1 VTQFPDPVATNK
13 DHLQRR
19 RGGIGLSFSG
29 GGFRATA
36 FSLGTL
42 ALLEDLKLLAKA
54 KVMSSVSGG
63 SLALS
68 AYVCAKAGSEAQRES
83 EFDFDDCFY
92 RPLMAF
98 LEQEKL
104 AEAFVNVDTLLSGE
118 KLIIK
123 AADATHTFLNELMN
137 RAEYSSQRALLGNE
151 KITEMLSNKNL
162 SPDYIFF
169 NATNIASLN
178 LFRFGIQ
185 RTNSQANSGWINR
198 PAFVL
203 NRYLL
208 NHNQQSA
215 EGKTLYH
222 YTQRIRIA
230 DCVAASFGFPAG
242 FEPLIFPDDFIH
254 PDFATDLR
262 SIKAIENSTGPETH
276 SASLE
281 DIKNHFR
288 NDLICDHKQYLA
300 FLDGGLYDN
309 LGLASVED
317 IRRMLD
323 KSAAE
328 EDGAD
333 GQPIHFIIATDVD
346 QIPTQYTFYT
356 DAEVERRLNK
366 EAGQPNTFIPRLIIL
381 AILSSPPF
389 LVVLILIY
397 ILTHHSSLPTLVAWM
412 LSTFIA
418 IALFSYLPAF
428 LRPLFK
434 VNTPRKTLGLSPS
447 FSRGSSLNSWVDVI
461 AAALLKVSQN
471 PLQLWQ
477 IIQNRRVGQLMP
489 AFSGYLKRTRSLT
502 YGYLQQAYR
511 GLDKD
516 RDCHLIRNMIF
527 ELATGQ
533 DVDPDYAA
541 NLITLPI
548 QDYRHQEKLNPVSPI
563 ARKISHAKSVSRFLQ
578 ILKDESLHQ
587 KTGSHRMHI
596 QIEDIELGEEGRYT
610 SLEISEDEDCP
621 APATEHSNEASN
633 LWLRLL
639 TKANGTLMDEAIQI
653 IEELNLNQADQIW
666 RWLCNHLSCYS
677 HSDESDCLQAHPES
691 MNLHVAATITDINA
705 VLRKQIHENH
715 QLLDQCSVALDEST
729 SSYSWIPLICQM
741 ATNVPTNLWL
751 RDVKWYIPDA
761 YNNQRITKN
770 GKWFV
775 DKPTDED
782 LKDRD
787 SLCLNLS
794 DLGAAPA
801 VAICTAAGYIST
813 TFNLLEYFYSWL
825 GGFEPAQEK
834 LVAELKATPFCF
846 DTPEKIEGLE
856 NLPYAMRQ
864 AAWKQLKREH
874 LQGTLPVNMQ
884 DKFALLEAPLNRRTG
899 LPETF
904 WKGAEED

>member
-1 VTQFPDPVATNK
+1 VTQFPDPVARNK

-68 AYVCAKAGSEAQRES
+68 AYVCAKAGSKAQHES
-83 EFDFDDCFY
+83 GFDFDKCFY
-92 RPLMAF
+92 RPLMTF
-98 LEQEKL
+98 LEEEKL
-104 AEAFVNVDTLLSGE
+104 AGAIVNVNTLLSGE
-118 KLIIK
+118 KLIMK
-123 AADATHTFLNELMN
+123 AAEATHTFLNTLLN
-137 RAEYSSQRALLGNE
+137 SADSGSQRALLGNG
-151 KITEMLSNKNL
+151 KITEMLSNNNL
-162 SPDYIFF
+162 SPDCIFF
-169 NATNIASLN
+169 NATNITSLN

-185 RTNSQANSGWINR
+185 RQNGQADSGHINW
-198 PAFVL
+198 PKFVL

-208 NHNQQSA
+208 HHSQESA
-215 EGKTLYH
+215 EGRMLYH
-222 YTQRIRIA
+222 YTRGIRLA

-254 PDFATDLR
+254 PDFVTDLQ
-262 SIKAIENSTGPETH
+262 SIEATEKSPGLEEMSSTSPE
-276 SASLE
+276 E
-281 DIKNHFR
+281 IKDHFR
-288 NDLICDHKQYLA
+288 RNLICDHKPYLA

-317 IRRMLD
+317 IRRTLN
-323 KSAAE
+323 KSAE

-333 GQPIHFIIATDVD
+333 CQPIHFIIATDVD
-346 QIPTQYTFYT
+346 QIPTQYTFYS
-356 DAEVERRLNK
+356 DPEVEQGLKNEVMKPGRSNWGCQFLGWLLLRFGEVLR
-366 EAGQPNTFIPRLIIL
+366 PW
-381 AILSSPPF
+381 LSSK
-389 LVVLILIY
+389 LNG
-397 ILTHHSSLPTLVAWM
+397 T
-412 LSTFIA
+412 
-418 IALFSYLPAF
+418 
-428 LRPLFK
+428 
-434 VNTPRKTLGLSPS
+434 TPRETLGLSPFLS
-447 FSRGSSLNSWVDVI
+447 TGSSLDSWTDVLQATI
-461 AAALLKVSQN
+461 SQLFRDPAQLL
-471 PLQLWQ
+471 Q
-477 IIQNRRVGQLMP
+477 IFYHRRVRQLMP

-511 GLDKD
+511 GLSKD

-527 ELATGQ
+527 ELTPGQ
-533 DVDPDYAA
+533 DVDPDFAA

-578 ILKDESLHQ
+578 ILS
-587 KTGSHRMHI
+587 
-596 QIEDIELGEEGRYT
+596 
-610 SLEISEDEDCP
+610 
-621 APATEHSNEASN
+621 PATDQWDEASN
-633 LWLRLL
+633 LWRRLL
-639 TKANGTLMDEAIQI
+639 TKDNGKLMDEAKEI
-653 IEELNLNQADQIW
+653 IEELNLNQAEQIW
-666 RWLCNHLSCYS
+666 RWTCNHLSCYG
-677 HSDESDCLQAHPES
+677 HSEGSGCLEAHTESI
-691 MNLHVAATITDINA
+691 NLNVADIITAINA
-705 VLRKQIHENH
+705 VLRQQIHENH
-715 QLLDQCSVALDEST
+715 QLLDQCSVTLDEST

-751 RDVKWYIPDA
+751 REVKWYVPDV
-761 YNNQRITKN
+761 YDNDHRRITKN
-770 GKWFV
+770 GQWFI
-775 DKPTDED
+775 DEPSD
-782 LKDRD
+782 TPR
-787 SLCLNLS
+787 LNLS
-794 DLGAAPA
+794 ELGAAPA
-801 VAICTAAGYIST
+801 AAICTAAGYIST

-825 GGFEPAQEK
+825 GEFEPAQEK
-834 LVAELKATPFCF
+834 LIAELKATPFRF